1 MADEE
6 IIKSAPLNLPDG
18 SVVYK
23 GVTYN
28 FDELLDIW
36 EQEAYA
42 RQDEAELTRDFR
54 RDDQNLWGRKPHFKD
69 TWFKRKPEQKK
80 RKGYPR
86 DQDL

>member
-1 MADEE
+1 MPDEE
-6 IIKSAPLNLPDG
+6 IVNSAPLTLSDG
-18 SVVYK
+18 TVVYK
-23 GVTYN
+23 GQIYN
-28 FDELLDIW
+28 FDELLDLW

-54 RDDQNLWGRKPHFKD
+54 RDDQNLWGRKPKFKD
-69 TWFKRKPEQKK
+69 NWMNRKPEQKK